1 MEEQIPASNFPPVQQ
16 GITPEQLEQLK
27 ARARE
32 AAIMQTYQQQKP
44 VVHQIGQPPALWHLP
59 PGAPRQQVVYV
70 KRQLTVAEIILM
82 LTLSCGIVFGTQ
94 LVVNFAANILPRIEI
109 KMK

>member
-32 AAIMQTYQQQKP
+32 AAIIQTYQQQ
-44 VVHQIGQPPALWHLP
+44 QPPNPSTSFPLEPKGNKLC
-59 PGAPRQQVVYV
+59 
-70 KRQLTVAEIILM
+70 T
-82 LTLSCGIVFGTQ
+82 SS
-94 LVVNFAANILPRIEI
+94 AN
-109 KMK
+109 

>member
-1 MEEQIPASNFPPVQQ
+1 MEEQISASNFPPVQQ

-32 AAIMQTYQQQKP
+32 EAIMQAYQQQQRQQQEP
-44 VVHQIGQPPALWHLP
+44 NTPMGPP

-94 LVVNFAANILPRIEI
+94 LVVDFAANILPRIEI